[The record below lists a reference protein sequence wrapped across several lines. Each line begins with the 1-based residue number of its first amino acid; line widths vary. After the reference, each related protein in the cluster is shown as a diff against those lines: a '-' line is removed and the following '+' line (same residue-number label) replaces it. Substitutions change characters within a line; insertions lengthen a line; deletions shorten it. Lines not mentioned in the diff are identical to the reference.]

1 MSRSRQRN
9 GRCIR
14 ASRRETI
21 LCNVKAS
28 TEELLYALFRL
39 ADILVHPT
47 LSNLTDSF
55 EGWADRRGLLRRL
68 HELERR
74 HLLERWPE
82 GSRRGSYRVTSSGC
96 LRALGGKDPDRRWDR
111 DWDGLWRM
119 AVFDV
124 PEKENAKRAQL
135 RRMLRDRRWGCLQR
149 SVWVSPDPIDEAIE
163 RWERRYPVKVFI
175 SLETHAGTEGTRQ
188 ALVRSAWDF
197 ESINRA
203 YRHCLE
209 LLEQRP
215 QPDNHESGTKKE
227 LLEWIRRDGIAW
239 RHALSLDPLLP
250 SALLP
255 DSYLGRTAWRERTA
269 INSGSDKADEGTA
282 GCVSARDGRPDSSR
296 SL

>member
-1 MSRSRQRN
+1 MCRDRDKGMVAASAYQ
-9 GRCIR
+9 GEKR
-14 ASRRETI
+14 AFVI
-21 LCNVKAS
+21 CNVKAS

-39 ADILVHPT
+39 ADTLVHPT

-68 HELERR
+68 HDLERR
-74 HLLERWPE
+74 QLLERWPQ
-82 GSRRGSYRVTSSGC
+82 GSRRGSYRVTRVGC
-96 LRALGGKDPDRRWDR
+96 LRALGGTDPVRRWER
-111 DWDGLWRM
+111 AWDGLWRLV
-119 AVFDV
+119 VFDV

-188 ALVRSAWDF
+188 ALVKSAWDF
-197 ESINRA
+197 ELINRA

-215 QPDNHESGTKKE
+215 QPDNHESRTKSA
-227 LLEWIRRDGIAW
+227 LLEWIRRDGNAW

-250 SALLP
+250 GTLLP

-282 GCVSARDGRPDSSR
+282 GCVSARDGRPIG
-296 SL
+296 